1 MRTEISLDFD
11 SLNDQ
16 HADFCLKN
24 PNLFIG
30 EHFSTIQYSNFLIC
44 QNHLKISI
52 DIYNILSRMSRNN
65 TYLNLGMGPGFLENL
80 VDIHGKINLES
91 VEWIEQKENFSI
103 IRKFMDIDNR
113 LTYDCNSIYDENFEI
128 YNCNKKYDYILL
140 IRFYPLNKA
149 SSNLDQVK
157 TLLNRLKKYSDKA
170 LICDSMSTNY
180 NDDVLDYFKSIK
192 SQYPVLPHHDF
203 NIISLKDA

>member
-1 MRTEISLDFD
+1 
-11 SLNDQ
+11 
-16 HADFCLKN
+16 
-24 PNLFIG
+24 
-30 EHFSTIQYSNFLIC
+30 
-44 QNHLKISI
+44 
-52 DIYNILSRMSRNN
+52 
-65 TYLNLGMGPGFLENL
+65 
-80 VDIHGKINLES
+80 
-91 VEWIEQKENFSI
+91 
-103 IRKFMDIDNR
+103 MDIDNR

-192 SQYPVLPHHDF
+192 SQYPILPHHDF